1 MIEYTRLNE
10 GVFLQNQSPALE
22 LSLLLVHTDSF
33 PTFRN

>member
-1 MIEYTRLNE
+1 VIEYTRLNE